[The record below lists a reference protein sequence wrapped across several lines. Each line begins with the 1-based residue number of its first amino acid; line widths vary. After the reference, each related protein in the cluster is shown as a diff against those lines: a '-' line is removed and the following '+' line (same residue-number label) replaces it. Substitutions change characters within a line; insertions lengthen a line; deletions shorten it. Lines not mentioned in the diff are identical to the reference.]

1 MHINRQRSASQ
12 RNGRAGSEADGQP
25 CQDMAMSSPRDVAM
39 DLIAFLDASPSPY
52 HAAVDALRRLTAAG
66 FTEIPPGGAWPSGP
80 GRHVVVDGGSLF
92 AWIVPDGCAPDAPF
106 RLLGAHTDSP
116 ALRVKPRPDTGQAG
130 FRQLGVEIYGGALLN
145 SWLDRDLGL
154 AGRVVVRVAGG
165 PQVRLIRVHRPVL
178 RVPQLA
184 IHLDPEIRTAG
195 LKLDAQQ
202 HLVPIWSLGDPEPGG
217 FRRFLAA
224 ELGVGADDVLSH
236 DIVTYDLAGGTLA
249 GVSEEFVSSARQD
262 DLACCHACVS
272 ALCTVAARPA
282 PQHVSAV
289 VLFDNEEIGSRSA
302 TGADGAW
309 LGRQLERSVLARGGG
324 RDDFLRAVA
333 ASLHVSADM
342 AHATHPNYPD
352 RHEPGHWIALG
363 GGPVLKVSANVFYST
378 TAPTQAAFLL
388 AAEQEGVP
396 VQYFVNK
403 SGVRSGSTIGPIVA
417 AGLAMPTV
425 DVGNPTLAMHS
436 ARELTGTADAA
447 MLTAALTAFLS
458 PAR

>member
-1 MHINRQRSASQ
+1 M
-12 RNGRAGSEADGQP
+12 
-25 CQDMAMSSPRDVAM
+25 SPRDTAL

-52 HAAVDALRRLTAAG
+52 HAAAEALRRLTAAG
-66 FTEIPPGGAWPSGP
+66 FTELAEAAAWPAGP
-80 GRHVVVDGGSLF
+80 GRYVVVDGGSLV
-92 AWIVPDGCAPDAPF
+92 AWIVPEDCPADASF

-130 FRQLGVEIYGGALLN
+130 VRQLGVEIYGGPLLN

-154 AGRVVVRVAGG
+154 AGRVVVRAPGG
-165 PQVRLIRVHRPVL
+165 PQVRLIWVDRPLL

-184 IHLDPEIRTAG
+184 IHLDPGLRTDG

-202 HLVPIWSLGDPEPGG
+202 HVVPIWSLGDPDPGG
-217 FRRFLAA
+217 FSRFLGA
-224 ELGVGADDVLSH
+224 ELGVPAQDILSYE
-236 DIVTYDLAGGTLA
+236 IVTYDLQGGTLA
-249 GVSEEFVSSARQD
+249 GASEEFVSSGRQD
-262 DLACCHACVS
+262 DLVCSHACVS
-272 ALCTVAARPA
+272 ALAAVAHAPA
-282 PQHVSAV
+282 GQHVSAV
-289 VLFDNEEIGSRSA
+289 VLFDNEEIGSRST

-309 LGRQLERSVLARGGG
+309 LGRQLERTVLARGGS
-324 RDDFLRAVA
+324 RDDYLRAVS

-363 GGPVLKVSANVFYST
+363 GGPVLKVSANLFYGT

-388 AAEQEGVP
+388 AAEQASVP
-396 VQYFVNK
+396 VQYFVMK

-447 MLTAALTAFLS
+447 MLIAALTAFLR
-458 PAR
+458 PA

>member
-1 MHINRQRSASQ
+1 
-12 RNGRAGSEADGQP
+12 
-25 CQDMAMSSPRDVAM
+25 MSSPRDVAL
-39 DLIAFLDASPSPY
+39 DLIGFLDASPSPY
-52 HAAVDALRRLTAAG
+52 HAAVEALRRLIAAG
-66 FTEIPPGGAWPSGP
+66 FTEVAQAGVWPSGP
-80 GRHVVVDGGSLF
+80 GRYVVVDGGSLF
-92 AWIVPDGCAPDAPF
+92 AWIVPEGTAPDAAF

-116 ALRVKPRPDTGQAG
+116 TLRVKPRPDTGQAG

-154 AGRVVVRVAGG
+154 AGRVVVRAEGG
-165 PQVRLIRVHRPVL
+165 SQVRLIRVDRPVL

-184 IHLDPEIRTAG
+184 IHLDREIVTSG

-202 HLVPIWSLGDPEPGG
+202 HVVPVWALGDPEPGE
-217 FRRFLAA
+217 FSRFLAR
-224 ELGVGADDVLSH
+224 ELGVGSDDVLSH

-249 GVSEEFVSSARQD
+249 GVSEEFVSSGRQD
-262 DLACCHACVS
+262 DLTCSHACVS
-272 ALCTVAARPA
+272 ALCAVAAQPS
-282 PQHVSAV
+282 PQHVTAT

-309 LGRQLERSVLARGGG
+309 LGRQLERSVLARGGN
-324 RDDFLRAVA
+324 RDDFLRAVTS
-333 ASLHVSADM
+333 SLHVSADM
-342 AHATHPNYPD
+342 THATHPNYPD
-352 RHEPGHWIALG
+352 RHEPRHWVALG
-363 GGPVLKVSANVFYST
+363 GGPVVKVSANVHYST

-388 AAEQEGVP
+388 AAEQAGVP

-425 DVGNPTLAMHS
+425 DIGNPALAMHS

-447 MLTAALTAFLS
+447 MLIAALTAFLR
-458 PAR
+458 PA